1 MCRERLKQNFRRAQ
15 LNDSK
20 RQKNMLDAATA
31 LRELLKP
38 GLLGNYAWV
47 EAVEV
52 IAFSSTRGTDD
63 VLVRNI
69 FSIYVAEPG
78 ERPPEP
84 GRLFMDKKSKKLKG
98 LDEWSFR
105 VTKRPVEI
113 SELLECI
120 ERYGCSG
127 VWHPPGQKPLQV
139 GDLVAATP
147 MFCPPDARIEIPLN
161 AVLKNNFWSGSYVI
175 EFKDESKSSLT
186 KLVEQDAML
195 DELSGW
201 LTTMLPLNISR
212 IPDRIGDVLFQIP
225 SLAVIAEFQRRPE
238 MPVDLSM
245 AWSPEIAPRP
255 VVGEYRIEQDGLIT
269 SLARFDFPE
278 GTSSLD
284 IPPTSGELR
293 FSVWDA
299 QKNVLLAATGILTA
313 YSGKWRTETFTS
325 TVAEQPRRF
334 KAMGPADVEEVHEI
348 PITIGNSRRP
358 RQSLRPEEIDWRA
371 RRELKARMNQLV
383 ASRKFM
389 QYGAGTASRR
399 DERQRALDDLR
410 QLIRKASQG
419 AIYLW
424 DPYLCANDVLNTLA
438 FCMDA
443 GTELRGLTSSKPSKP
458 SKPPKKTALEND
470 TEDEND
476 GESEPAVVNARQ
488 AWIKAQQE
496 TLNSAFDGPPN
507 LRLDFRMSWGSQ
519 GSFHDRFLVFPG
531 LGRGRTRVWSL
542 GASVNHIGAQHCIVQ
557 EVAYPEA
564 VLQAFDAFW
573 NQSNTPGHLIWKSA

>member
-1 MCRERLKQNFRRAQ
+1 M
-15 LNDSK
+15 NDSE

-31 LRELLKP
+31 LRGLLEP
-38 GLLGNYAWV
+38 GLLGNHTWV

-52 IAFSSTRGTDD
+52 VAFSSALGTDD

-84 GRLFMDKKSKKLKG
+84 GRHFIDKKSKKLKG
-98 LDEWSFR
+98 LDNWSFR

-113 SELLECI
+113 SELLSCI
-120 ERYGCSG
+120 ERYGRRG

-147 MFCPPDARIEIPLN
+147 MFCPPDAHIEIPLN

-175 EFKDESKSSLT
+175 ELKDESKSTLT

-212 IPDRIGDVLFQIP
+212 VPDRIGDVLFQIP
-225 SLAVIAEFQRRPE
+225 SLALIAEFQRRPG

-245 AWSPEIAPRP
+245 AWSPEITPRS

-269 SLARFDFPE
+269 SLVRFDFPE
-278 GTSSLD
+278 GTSRLD

-293 FSVWDA
+293 FSVWDT
-299 QKNVLLAATGILTA
+299 QKNVLLAATGTLSA
-313 YSGKWRTETFTS
+313 YSGRWRTETYTS

-334 KAMGPADVEEVHEI
+334 KAMGPADIEEVHEI
-348 PITIGNSRRP
+348 PITIGSSRRP
-358 RQSLRPEEIDWRA
+358 RQPLRPEEIDWRA
-371 RRELKARMNQLV
+371 RRELKARMDHLV
-383 ASRKFM
+383 ASRRFM

-410 QLIRKASQG
+410 QLIRKASQV

-424 DPYLCANDVLNTLA
+424 DPYLCANDILNTLA

-458 SKPPKKTALEND
+458 SKKTALKNETENE
-470 TEDEND
+470 TENEND
-476 GESEPAVVNARQ
+476 GESDPAVATARQ
-488 AWIKAQQE
+488 AWIEAQRN
-496 TLNSAFDGPPN
+496 TLNSAFDGPSN
-507 LRLDFRMSWGSQ
+507 LRLEFRMSWGSQ

-573 NQSNTPGHLIWKSA
+573 NQSSTPEHLIWKNA